1 MNKQLLQTLTILAMA
16 VTANISNVSANDV
29 FAKYCSSCHKDGGNI
44 MNPKK
49 TLSKDHLAANK
60 VDNIG
65 SISALITSGK
75 PPMPAFGK
83 DLSDKEI
90 ADVAKY
96 VLDQANAGWK

>member
-1 MNKQLLQTLTILAMA
+1 MNKLLPQTLAAVAMA
-16 VTANISNVSANDV
+16 ASVNISNVSANDV

-49 TLSKDHLAANK
+49 TLSKDHLATNK